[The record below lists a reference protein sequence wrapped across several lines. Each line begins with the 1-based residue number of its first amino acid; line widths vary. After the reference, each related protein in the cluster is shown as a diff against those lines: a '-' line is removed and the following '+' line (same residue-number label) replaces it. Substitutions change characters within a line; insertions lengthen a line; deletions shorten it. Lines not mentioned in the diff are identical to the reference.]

1 MKLVLMLLTICGVA
15 CIIWIIL
22 ITMKVIALNL
32 GKSMCTFASIPWRTK
47 NKTNK
52 KKQKQNKNKT
62 KTKNKNKTKQKQK
75 QKQNKCLIHLVKI
88 RFM

>member
-32 GKSMCTFASIPWRTK
+32 GKSMCTLPFASIPWRTK

-52 KKQKQNKNKT
+52 KT
-62 KTKNKNKTKQKQK
+62 KTK
-75 QKQNKCLIHLVKI
+75 
-88 RFM
+88 